1 PRTGRDGRAGGRG
14 RRRRARAGA
23 GDGLP
28 RHPGQRRPLRGDV
41 AFGDAAQ
48 RGRAGAA
55 RAAARRGRRGRGDR
69 DQRLERQ
76 LARLRALRP
85 AGAEHLHGLPGGAR
99 GASAQRRARRGPHGP
114 GGVRRRRGAGRR
126 VRPGLRP
133 AGDPR
138 PLRHLHGAERDLR
151 DGRRRGGAPGRGREA
166 AAHAPLPRDRWFNEP
181 VTHYAAAPSSRA
193 RATSLDLGEFVSAS
207 PSSFHAVQESA
218 RRLRAAGFSPVQ
230 ESAPWSAQDVS
241 GARYVIR
248 DGALIAWVAPEGA
261 DPSTPWRIVGSHTD
275 SPALKLKPNPE
286 LGRENLSQ
294 AGVEV
299 YGGPLL
305 NSWLDRELRLAGL
318 PTLRDGRRALVS
330 TPPVLRVPQLAVH
343 LDRSVN
349 KDGLQLDPQRH
360 MQPILGIGDIDVRV
374 LLAAHT
380 EPLDA
385 SGHLLAEDA
394 PADPI
399 DPDDIVG
406 LDVLT
411 VDAQAPALFG
421 AHEEFLAS
429 ARLDNLS
436 SVHAEVQALI
446 TLAGEEPDP
455 ADGGPAPIALMVA
468 NDHEEVGSATRSGA
482 AGPFLE
488 DVLVR
493 MHAALG
499 GDESSRRRA
508 LSSSLVLSA

>member
-1 PRTGRDGRAGGRG
+1 MTP
-14 RRRRARAGA
+14 
-23 GDGLP
+23 
-28 RHPGQRRPLRGDV
+28 
-41 AFGDAAQ
+41 
-48 RGRAGAA
+48 
-55 RAAARRGRRGRGDR
+55 
-69 DQRLERQ
+69 
-76 LARLRALRP
+76 
-85 AGAEHLHGLPGGAR
+85 
-99 GASAQRRARRGPHGP
+99 
-114 GGVRRRRGAGRR
+114 
-126 VRPGLRP
+126 
-133 AGDPR
+133 
-138 PLRHLHGAERDLR
+138 
-151 DGRRRGGAPGRGREA
+151 
-166 AAHAPLPRDRWFNEP
+166 
-181 VTHYAAAPSSRA
+181 YAAAPSSRA

-318 PTLRDGRRALVS
+318 LTLRDGRRALVS

-374 LLAAHT
+374 LLAAHA

-446 TLAGEEPDP
+446 TLAGEEPRP
-455 ADGGPAPIALMVA
+455 AGGGPAPIALMVA

-508 LSSSLVLSA
+508 LSSSLVLSADAGHAAHPNYPERHDPVTRPQLGGGPMLKINAQQRYATDAVGIAAFAAACERAGVPHQHFVSHNAMPCGSTIGPITATRLGMTTIDVGITLLSMHSAREMCATADPLLLQQACAAFLRG

>member
-1 PRTGRDGRAGGRG
+1 
-14 RRRRARAGA
+14 
-23 GDGLP
+23 
-28 RHPGQRRPLRGDV
+28 
-41 AFGDAAQ
+41 
-48 RGRAGAA
+48 
-55 RAAARRGRRGRGDR
+55 
-69 DQRLERQ
+69 
-76 LARLRALRP
+76 
-85 AGAEHLHGLPGGAR
+85 
-99 GASAQRRARRGPHGP
+99 
-114 GGVRRRRGAGRR
+114 
-126 VRPGLRP
+126 
-133 AGDPR
+133 
-138 PLRHLHGAERDLR
+138 
-151 DGRRRGGAPGRGREA
+151 
-166 AAHAPLPRDRWFNEP
+166 
-181 VTHYAAAPSSRA
+181 
-193 RATSLDLGEFVSAS
+193 
-207 PSSFHAVQESA
+207 
-218 RRLRAAGFSPVQ
+218 
-230 ESAPWSAQDVS
+230 
-241 GARYVIR
+241 
-248 DGALIAWVAPEGA
+248 
-261 DPSTPWRIVGSHTD
+261 STPWRIVGSHTD

-318 PTLRDGRRALVS
+318 LTLRDGRRALVS

-374 LLAAHT
+374 LLAAHA

-399 DPDDIVG
+399 DPVYIVG

-446 TLAGEEPDP
+446 TLAGAEPDP

-508 LSSSLVLSA
+508 LSSSLVLSADAGHAAHPNYPERHDPVTRPQLGGGPMLRVNAQQRYATHAVVIAAFAAACERAGVPHHHFVSHNAMPCGSTIGPITATRLGMTTVDVGITLLSMHSAREMCATADP

>member
-1 PRTGRDGRAGGRG
+1 MTTTSALSSSPAVPSRT
-14 RRRRARAGA
+14 
-23 GDGLP
+23 
-28 RHPGQRRPLRGDV
+28 
-41 AFGDAAQ
+41 
-48 RGRAGAA
+48 
-55 RAAARRGRRGRGDR
+55 
-69 DQRLERQ
+69 
-76 LARLRALRP
+76 
-85 AGAEHLHGLPGGAR
+85 
-99 GASAQRRARRGPHGP
+99 
-114 GGVRRRRGAGRR
+114 
-126 VRPGLRP
+126 
-133 AGDPR
+133 
-138 PLRHLHGAERDLR
+138 
-151 DGRRRGGAPGRGREA
+151 
-166 AAHAPLPRDRWFNEP
+166 
-181 VTHYAAAPSSRA
+181 A
-193 RATSLDLGEFVSAS
+193 RATAQDLGAFVTAS
-207 PSSFHAVQESA
+207 PSAFHAVQETA
-218 RRLRAAGFSPVQ
+218 RRLREAGFTPLQ
-230 ESAPWSAQDVS
+230 ETDHWSAQDVT
-241 GARYVIR
+241 GDRYVIR
-248 DGALIAWVAPEGA
+248 DGSIIAWSTPGGA
-261 DPSTPWRIVGSHTD
+261 DATTAWRIVGSHTD

-305 NSWLDRELRLAGL
+305 TSCLDRELRLAGL
-318 PTLRDGRRALVS
+318 LTLRDGRRARVS

-374 LLAAHT
+374 LLAAHA

-385 SGHLLAEDA
+385 SEHLLAEDA

-455 ADGGPAPIALMVA
+455 ADGGPAPIA
-468 NDHEEVGSATRSGA
+468 
-482 AGPFLE
+482 
-488 DVLVR
+488 
-493 MHAALG
+493 
-499 GDESSRRRA
+499 
-508 LSSSLVLSA
+508 

>member
-1 PRTGRDGRAGGRG
+1 M
-14 RRRRARAGA
+14 
-23 GDGLP
+23 
-28 RHPGQRRPLRGDV
+28 
-41 AFGDAAQ
+41 
-48 RGRAGAA
+48 
-55 RAAARRGRRGRGDR
+55 
-69 DQRLERQ
+69 
-76 LARLRALRP
+76 
-85 AGAEHLHGLPGGAR
+85 
-99 GASAQRRARRGPHGP
+99 
-114 GGVRRRRGAGRR
+114 
-126 VRPGLRP
+126 
-133 AGDPR
+133 
-138 PLRHLHGAERDLR
+138 
-151 DGRRRGGAPGRGREA
+151 
-166 AAHAPLPRDRWFNEP
+166 
-181 VTHYAAAPSSRA
+181 THYAAAPSSRA

-318 PTLRDGRRALVS
+318 LTLRDGRRALVS

-374 LLAAHT
+374 LLAAHA

-399 DPDDIVG
+399 DPDYIVG

-508 LSSSLVLSA
+508 LSSSLVLSADAGHAAHPNYPERHDPVTRPQLGGGPMLKINAQQRYATDAVGIAAFAAACERAGVPHQHFVSHNAMPCGSTIGPITATRLGMTTVDVGITLLSMHSAREMCATADPLLLQQACAAFLRG

>member
-1 PRTGRDGRAGGRG
+1 M
-14 RRRRARAGA
+14 
-23 GDGLP
+23 
-28 RHPGQRRPLRGDV
+28 
-41 AFGDAAQ
+41 
-48 RGRAGAA
+48 
-55 RAAARRGRRGRGDR
+55 
-69 DQRLERQ
+69 
-76 LARLRALRP
+76 
-85 AGAEHLHGLPGGAR
+85 
-99 GASAQRRARRGPHGP
+99 
-114 GGVRRRRGAGRR
+114 
-126 VRPGLRP
+126 
-133 AGDPR
+133 
-138 PLRHLHGAERDLR
+138 
-151 DGRRRGGAPGRGREA
+151 
-166 AAHAPLPRDRWFNEP
+166 
-181 VTHYAAAPSSRA
+181 THYAAAPSSRA

-318 PTLRDGRRALVS
+318 LTLRDGRRALVS

-374 LLAAHT
+374 LLAAHA

-508 LSSSLVLSA
+508 LSSSLVLSADAGHAAHPNYPERHDPVTRPQLGGGPMLKINAQQRYATDAVGIAAFAAACERAGVPHQHFVSHNAMPCGSTIGPITATRLGMTTVDVGITLLSMHSAREMCATADPLLLQQACAAFLRG